1 MDPRPSSGIPPN
13 CNSLATDARG
23 EDMLAPLPDF
33 GEVDLRPHIGVTFDG
48 QKGRYTVIFKA
59 YTMGQADLWVK
70 LYNTHIGPVPES
82 PPGTTGSPYQVEV
95 VAGPTWPANC
105 IAFGDVLAGFEAG
118 EPGPQGRG
126 LSYLLQLRDRF
137 GNNRTE
143 AEEAYTSGSTD
154 NYPWPQF
161 RLNLF
166 CEPEIAALEDGR
178 CEGILIRDTDNGA
191 GEDGIRRF
199 IQEVPIREGGSVV
212 YSPVDGTVDIARSMD
227 YVGNGLFETTFT
239 SNLAGQ
245 FDMQVR
251 ILRRFL
257 RSF

>member
-1 MDPRPSSGIPPN
+1 
-13 CNSLATDARG
+13 
-23 EDMLAPLPDF
+23 MLAPLPDV
-33 GEVDLRPHIGVTFDG
+33 GKVDVRPHIGVVFDG

-59 YTMGQADLWVK
+59 YTMGFADLVVK
-70 LYNTHIGPVPES
+70 LYNTHIGPVPDA
-82 PPGTTGSPYQVEV
+82 PPGVTGSPFKVRV

-105 IAFGDVLAGFEAG
+105 IAFGDVLNGFRAG

-143 AEEAYTSGSTD
+143 AEAAYTEGSREF
-154 NYPWPQF
+154 YPWPQF

-166 CEPEIAALEDGR
+166 CLPEIAALQDGR

-199 IQEVPIREGGSVV
+199 IQEVPIREAGSVV
-212 YSPVDGTVDIARSMD
+212 YSPVDSTVDIARSID
-227 YVGNGLFETTFT
+227 YIGGGLFQTTFT
-239 SNLAGQ
+239 SDLAGQ
-245 FDMQVR
+245 FDMQVGMPHR
-251 ILRRFL
+251 D
-257 RSF
+257 